1 MTGDF
6 LAVGHATSVS
16 MAATTGLTWF
26 LLILAAAAGARLGW
40 LAPIGIF
47 VLYLLL
53 HAGAAH
59 GAVHVSGSVLLWVV
73 IALVGGFVGWQL
85 GGRGILRHIGE
96 QEYRNRLS
104 SAKGISSIWKR
115 WLGDGE

>member
-1 MTGDF
+1 MTGHF
-6 LAVGHATSVS
+6 LVVGQATSVS
-16 MAATTGLTWF
+16 KAATTGLTWF

-59 GAVHVSGSVLLWVV
+59 GAVHVSDSVLQWVV
-73 IALVGGFVGWQL
+73 IALVGGFAGWQL
-85 GGRGILRHIGE
+85 GGRSILRHIGE
-96 QEYRNRLS
+96 REYRNRLS
-104 SAKGISSIWKR
+104 SAKGISSIWKS
-115 WLGDGE
+115 WLGDGK

>member
-1 MTGDF
+1 MTGHL
-6 LAVGHATSVS
+6 LAVGYATAVS
-16 MAATTGLTWF
+16 MPATTGMTWF

-59 GAVHVSGSVLLWVV
+59 GAAHVSGSLLLWVV
-73 IALVGGFVGWQL
+73 IALVAGFVGWQL
-85 GGRGILRHIGE
+85 GGREILRHIGE
-96 QEYRNRLS
+96 REYRNRVS
-104 SAKGISSIWKR
+104 TAKGISSTWKR
-115 WLGDGE
+115 WFGDSE